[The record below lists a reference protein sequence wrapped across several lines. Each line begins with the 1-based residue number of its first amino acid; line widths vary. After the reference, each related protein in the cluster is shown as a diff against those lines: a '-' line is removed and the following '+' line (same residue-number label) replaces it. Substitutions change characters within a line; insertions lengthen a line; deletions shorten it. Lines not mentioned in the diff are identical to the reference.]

1 MASKIA
7 VDLHI
12 HSCLSPCGDKDMT
25 PNNIVNMAKLK
36 GLDVIAVTDHNSA
49 KNLPAVYEVAQ
60 KVGMNLLFGIEVN
73 TKEDI
78 HALVYFRTLKDVML
92 FDALIEKHL
101 PEIKNR
107 PEVFGHQYIMNSED
121 EITGEVEKLL
131 ISALDLG
138 INDIVSLVKIYNGI
152 VVPAHINRSSYS
164 ITASL
169 GFVPPN
175 LEVNT
180 LEVSKETTIEKTKK
194 EFRFFRDYF
203 FIQSSDAHYLEDIAE
218 REYFVPIDTCS
229 DNMDMSDQ
237 LFQSLLKHTST

>member
-1 MASKIA
+1 MSKKIA

-12 HSCLSPCGDKDMT
+12 HSCLSPCGDNDMT

-60 KVGMNLLFGIEVN
+60 KEGIILLLGMEVN

-78 HALVYFRTLKDVML
+78 HALIYFRTLEDVML
-92 FDALIEKHL
+92 FDELIEKHL
-101 PEIKNR
+101 PEIKNS

-121 EITGEVEKLL
+121 EIIGEVEKLL

-138 INDIVSLVKIYNGI
+138 IDDIVSLAKIYNGV
-152 VVPAHINRSSYS
+152 VVPAHINRNSYS

-169 GFVPPN
+169 GFVPPD
-175 LEVNT
+175 LAVNT
-180 LEVSKETTIEKTKK
+180 LEISKETTIEKTIK
-194 EFRFFRDYF
+194 EFRFFKDYF

-218 REYFVPIDTCS
+218 REYYIDIDVSS
-229 DNMDMSDQ
+229 DNFTILEK
-237 LFQSLLKHTST
+237 LFQSLLEHTSI